1 MTGVGSIV
9 YCPPPPKL
17 TGSAALTSLKSFTA
31 FSRLS
36 VFPRLSCHKVQLL
49 VAHSPPSSDVC
60 FYTSCHCRCHTNT
73 RGCGIKPYSLFRLI
87 YTNMQQHKGGF
98 RTETKLSAF
107 PDWGLRAQRE
117 GKKPPKKQE
126 DGLKMS
132 HRYTCVCPTCCVKI
146 PPGSFFYFFYLFF
159 AQLGEEEGKE
169 RKSENS

>member
-1 MTGVGSIV
+1 MKGE
-9 YCPPPPKL
+9 L
-17 TGSAALTSLKSFTA
+17 TGSAAPTSRKCFTA
-31 FSRLS
+31 FSWLS

-49 VAHSPPSSDVC
+49 VAHNPPSSDVC

-117 GKKPPKKQE
+117 GKKKTPKKQE

-132 HRYTCVCPTCCVKI
+132 HRYTCVCPTF
-146 PPGSFFYFFYLFF
+146 PPPAFLFISLFF

-169 RKSENS
+169 RKSQNS